1 MAWYVGRVL
10 AWMGLAGLVLALALQ
25 HAAVHEFFFRSEVVE
40 ADEDVTL
47 FPTIARFVD
56 DPSSP
61 PSTASSSSSSRSHLK
76 SKLYKKSANSE
87 KIANDMVDPAEG
99 AVGQTEAAADLAAN
113 SSLDGIVIL
122 LPIADPSTSLMHAC
136 LHELQSA
143 SVYS

>member
-61 PSTASSSSSSRSHLK
+61 LPSSSSPASSFSTSSRSHLK
-76 SKLYKKSANSE
+76 SKLYKKSAKSE
-87 KIANDMVDPAEG
+87 KIANDLVEPAKG
-99 AVGQTEAAADLAAN
+99 AVGQTEAAADLAAD

-122 LPIADPSTSLMHAC
+122 PPKPF
-136 LHELQSA
+136 
-143 SVYS
+143 